1 MYIIRGGV
9 VLNKIAFIIGL
20 LAVAFFVLS
29 YLQKKRGFILA
40 LNLTSRVLYVVQYIL
55 LGAFE
60 GAVLDVLG
68 AASGAVAQSDGRAFI
83 KKNKKLIFIAINTV
97 IIVAGILLYQNI
109 FSLFPLVGIL
119 LQTDALWLGKEK
131 HIRIVSM
138 LGCPFWFT
146 YNFIS
151 GAYGSCIGDVLSFVA
166 LGVSLVRYDLLG
178 RGERE

>member
-1 MYIIRGGV
+1 ME
-9 VLNKIAFIIGL
+9 KIAFAIGL

-29 YLQKKRGFILA
+29 YLQKRRGVILA
-40 LNLTSRVLYVVQYIL
+40 TNLTSRVLYVVQYLL

-68 AASGAVAQSDGRAFI
+68 AASGAVANTDEREFV
-83 KKNKKLIFIAINTV
+83 KKNKRVVFIGINAI

-119 LQTDALWLGKEK
+119 FQTDALWLKKEK
-131 HIRIVSM
+131 YIRIVSM

-146 YNFIS
+146 YNFVS
-151 GAYGSCIGDVLSFVA
+151 GAYGSCIGDVLSFAA
-166 LGVSLVRYDLLG
+166 LGVSLLRYDIFKK
-178 RGERE
+178 GEET

>member
-1 MYIIRGGV
+1 MIQHLRRFVKWSASLLDKKWEAWYNTFSFFGGEDME
-9 VLNKIAFIIGL
+9 KIAFVIGL

-29 YLQKKRGFILA
+29 YLQKRRGIILA
-40 LNLTSRVLYVVQYIL
+40 TNLTSRVLYVVQYLL

-68 AASGAVAQSDGRAFI
+68 AASGAVANADERELI
-83 KKNKKLIFIAINTV
+83 KKNKRVIFIGINAV

-119 LQTDALWLGKEK
+119 LQTDALWLKKEK
-131 HIRIVSM
+131 YIRIVSM

-146 YNFIS
+146 YNFVS
-151 GAYGSCIGDVLSFVA
+151 GAYG
-166 LGVSLVRYDLLG
+166 
-178 RGERE
+178 

>member
-1 MYIIRGGV
+1 ME
-9 VLNKIAFIIGL
+9 KIAFVIGL

-29 YLQKKRGFILA
+29 YLQKRRGIILA
-40 LNLTSRVLYVVQYIL
+40 TNLTSRVLYVVQYLL

-68 AASGAVAQSDGRAFI
+68 AASGAVANADEREFI
-83 KKNKKLIFIAINTV
+83 KKNKRVIFIGINAV

-119 LQTDALWLGKEK
+119 LQTDALWLKKEK
-131 HIRIVSM
+131 YIRIVSM

-146 YNFIS
+146 YNFVS

-166 LGVSLVRYDLLG
+166 LGVSLLRYDILRKG
-178 RGERE
+178 DEI

>member
-1 MYIIRGGV
+1 ME
-9 VLNKIAFIIGL
+9 KIAFAIGL

-29 YLQKKRGFILA
+29 YLQKRRGVILA
-40 LNLTSRVLYVVQYIL
+40 TNLTSRVLYVVQYLL

-68 AASGAVAQSDGRAFI
+68 AASGAVANTDEREFV
-83 KKNKKLIFIAINTV
+83 KKNKRVVFIGINAI

-119 LQTDALWLGKEK
+119 FQTDALWLKKEK
-131 HIRIVSM
+131 YIRIVSM

-146 YNFIS
+146 YNFVS
-151 GAYGSCIGDVLSFVA
+151 GAYGSCIGDVLSFAA
-166 LGVSLVRYDLLG
+166 LGISLLRYDIFKK
-178 RGERE
+178 GEET